1 MNVARLLERA
11 PKHYTSK
18 PLCIFEDTDLPLSD
32 FSRQVAVLSRRMM
45 DAGAEKGC
53 RIAVLVSNRP
63 ELLVGLFAI
72 WTIGAVAVPINPAL
86 AGPEVRAIVEHCE
99 PTIVLA
105 EASLLNL
112 LTGCGSRFELFVIDR
127 DLGSDRASR
136 HEKLAFGPAICA
148 TEPTDPALIY
158 YTSGTTGTPKGAV
171 ISHEA
176 VAATAEMFADHLMIG
191 PVDRLLITGPMAF
204 ILHLTMNALTAISNG
219 ASIVILEKFRPDVA
233 IEAINRH
240 QITVLIAVPTAYTM
254 MLNFLGGRCITL
266 PSVRLGISAGAA
278 FPEALSKRIQDGLG
292 LCVFDLWG
300 MTECGPITTY
310 DPRRDRTGRPDSC
323 GRTLPS
329 CHIRIVDDGFQDLA
343 VGEVGEVILR
353 SPGLMTGYYRNPRAT
368 DEAIS
373 DGWMRSGDLGRVDA
387 DGLLYIVGRKK
398 DMIVRGGANIYP
410 VDIEEVLYSHDAV
423 GECAVVGVP
432 DPLFGEIVKAFVV
445 LRDGRTLHASDLVEY
460 CRARIAEYKVPSQIE
475 IAKSLPKGATGKILR
490 RQLRHM
496 AAANTL

>member
-1 MNVARLLERA
+1 MNVARFLQRA
-11 PKHYTSK
+11 HQHYTSK
-18 PLCIFEDTDLPLSD
+18 PLCTFENVELPLSD
-32 FSRQVAVLSRRMM
+32 FSRAVAVLSRRMM
-45 DAGAEKGC
+45 DAGAAKGS
-53 RIAVLVSNRP
+53 RIAVLISNRP

-72 WTIGAVAVPINPAL
+72 WTIGGVAVPINPAL
-86 AGPEVRAIVEHCE
+86 AVPEVRAIVGHCE

-105 EASLLNL
+105 EDNL
-112 LTGCGSRFELFVIDR
+112 SHVLSGCAPGFELFIVDR
-127 DLGSDRASR
+127 NSASKN
-136 HEKLAFGPAICA
+136 ETAASSPAICPTA
-148 TEPTDPALIY
+148 STDPALIY

-171 ISHEA
+171 ISHGA
-176 VAATAEMFADHLMIG
+176 VAATAGMFADHLMIG
-191 PVDRLLITGPMAF
+191 PMDRLLITGPMAF

-219 ASIVILEKFRPDVA
+219 ASIVILEKFKPDVA

-240 QITVLIAVPTAYTM
+240 KITVLIAVPTAYTM
-254 MLNFLGGRCITL
+254 MLNFLEGRRMTL

-278 FPEALSKRIQDGLG
+278 FPEALSKRIQDCLG
-292 LCVFDLWG
+292 LSVFDVWG

-310 DPRRDRTGRPDSC
+310 DPRRERRGQPDSC

-329 CHIRIVDDGFQDLA
+329 CHIRIVDDGFKDLA

-353 SPGLMTGYYRNPRAT
+353 SPGLMTGYYKNPRAT
-368 DEAIS
+368 AEAIS

-432 DPLFGEIVKAFVV
+432 DPLFGEIVKAF
-445 LRDGRTLHASDLVEY
+445 
-460 CRARIAEYKVPSQIE
+460 
-475 IAKSLPKGATGKILR
+475 
-490 RQLRHM
+490 
-496 AAANTL
+496 